1 MTLAYSDNMSFTE
14 RFHNTIV
21 SITDWVVRRW
31 ITIPAHD
38 EIAQKYFKHLGD
50 IPSIDELQQNVSIIF
65 VNSHRSLA
73 PPRPSLPH
81 IIDIGGSHIEPPK
94 PLPSDIQQF
103 LDAATDGAIYVSFG
117 TFLQSS
123 KFPKQKIDALLGKS
137 NNPISPV
144 R

>member
-21 SITDWVVRRW
+21 SITDWIVRRW

-38 EIAQKYFKHLGD
+38 QIAHKYFKHLD
-50 IPSIDELQQNVSIIF
+50 EIPSIDELQQNVSIIF

-81 IIDIGGSHIEPPK
+81 VIDIGGSHIKPPK
-94 PLPSDIQQF
+94 PLPADIQQF

-117 TFLQSS
+117 TFLQSA
-123 KFPKQKIDALLGKS
+123 KFPKHKIDALIGK
-137 NNPISPV
+137 
-144 R
+144 RF